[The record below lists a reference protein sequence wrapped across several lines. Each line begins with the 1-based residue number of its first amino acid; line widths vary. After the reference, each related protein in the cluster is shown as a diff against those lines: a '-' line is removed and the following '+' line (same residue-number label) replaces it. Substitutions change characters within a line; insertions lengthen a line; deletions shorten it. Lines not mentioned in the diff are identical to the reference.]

1 MIFSNVVGID
11 GGINFIAATYD
22 SKRKST
28 FVNGRAV
35 KQKRAHCF
43 KKAVDHSCY
52 HLKFTHLSLERCSHV
67 IFCIGAPH
75 LLQNFEPGAFLAPHE
90 GQDKLSGFLGMT
102 GEDMCNSFPSLEK
115 DMLLNVLYAPS
126 IHKAKP
132 TTMVVMTCDSC
143 GARGNL

>member
-1 MIFSNVVGID
+1 MNFSNVVGID

-43 KKAVDHSCY
+43 KKAVD
-52 HLKFTHLSLERCSHV
+52 
-67 IFCIGAPH
+67 
-75 LLQNFEPGAFLAPHE
+75 
-90 GQDKLSGFLGMT
+90 
-102 GEDMCNSFPSLEK
+102 
-115 DMLLNVLYAPS
+115 APS